1 MLHNSVQNTCNRS
14 RSTDVGVVYCEG
26 WPVTLSAIDPGKGRT
41 AHSNIADSYHWA
53 RTTVS
58 HTMTALATWLE
69 YVNVNTSTM
78 LIFMFV
84 FLCGLWL
91 QTTPDGSAKWPPG
104 PKTWPLIG
112 IVIGNADIF
121 WKNDQMYLTFAE
133 LAKTYG
139 EILHLRVGPRRH
151 MVVLTGQDV
160 IREAFVDKGEYFAG
174 RPTFSPLAKYT
185 SNGKGKLLFI
195 LLR

>member
-1 MLHNSVQNTCNRS
+1 MLHNSVQNTCNRT
-14 RSTDVGVVYCEG
+14 RPTDAGVDYCEG
-26 WPVTLSAIDPGKGRT
+26 WPVTVSAINPGKGRT
-41 AHSNIADSYHWA
+41 ASHSNIAGYYHWA
-53 RTTVS
+53 GITVS

-69 YVNVNTSTM
+69 YGNTSTM

-91 QTTPDGSAKWPPG
+91 QTTPDGSANWPPG

-112 IVIGNADIF
+112 IIIGNANVF
-121 WKNDQMYLTFAE
+121 WKNDQMYLTFTD
-133 LAKTYG
+133 LARTYG

-151 MVVLTGQDV
+151 LVVLTGQEV

-174 RPTFSPLAKYT
+174 RPTFNPLAKYT
-185 SNGKGKLLFI
+185 SNGKGKTLFI